1 MAVDEM
7 LLDGGASRVPFTL
20 RFYSWCRPTV
30 SLGYAQPWQEGFDAE
45 LASRLG
51 VDLVRRPTGGRAVL
65 HHDELTYSLVGP
77 AESGPLAGGIVETY
91 RLLGEGLSRGLRR
104 LGADVEIVRP
114 VGRESRRGRTGACFS
129 SRSRYEL
136 THAERKLVGSAQR
149 RAGGR
154 ALQHGS
160 MPIGTPDQRLWRV
173 LGADGSIAAA
183 ASASLEEVLGIRP
196 ASRVLYAHLARAIS
210 ESLGMAARW
219 GALSGRER
227 RAAARLVSRHA
238 DQAWVRRI

>member
-7 LLDGGASRVPFTL
+7 LLDGESSSVRFTL
-20 RFYSWCRPTV
+20 RFYSWLRPTV
-30 SLGYAQPWQEGFDAE
+30 SLGYAQPWRQGFDLA

-77 AESGPLAGGIVETY
+77 ADSGPLAGGVVETY

-104 LGADVEIVRP
+104 LGADVDIIRP
-114 VGRESRRGRTGACFS
+114 AGREARRGRTGACFS

-136 THAERKLVGSAQR
+136 TYADRKLVGSAQR

-160 MPIGTPDQRLWRV
+160 MPIGRPDERLWRV
-173 LGADGSIAAA
+173 LGPDGALAAA
-183 ASASLEEVLGIRP
+183 ESASLEEALGYRP
-196 ASRVLYAHLARAIS
+196 AARVLCAHLARGIS
-210 ESLGMAARW
+210 ESLGIPVRW
-219 GALSGRER
+219 EALSSRER
-227 RAAARLVSRHA
+227 RAAARLAGRHA
-238 DQAWVRRI
+238 DPSWVRRI